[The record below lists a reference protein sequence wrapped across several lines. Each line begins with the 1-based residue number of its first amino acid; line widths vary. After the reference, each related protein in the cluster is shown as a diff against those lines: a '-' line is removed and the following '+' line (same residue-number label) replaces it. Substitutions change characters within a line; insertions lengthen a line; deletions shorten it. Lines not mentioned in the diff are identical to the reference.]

1 MPLVLSMALWG
12 YEGMG
17 TSVRW
22 VVGSPC
28 LLQGVFE
35 DRCRR
40 NHCSGNR
47 RFLTKFSRDRF
58 SKLLSTIF
66 KINHAS

>member
-1 MPLVLSMALWG
+1 MPLVLSMALWV
-12 YEGMG
+12 YKGMG

-35 DRCRR
+35 NFVCEWKVRTEIGPTNPLGLFFLADRIC
-40 NHCSGNR
+40 
-47 RFLTKFSRDRF
+47 TPVV
-58 SKLLSTIF
+58 
-66 KINHAS
+66 